1 MRFPSPMSHRK
12 EQVES
17 TLQRAIS
24 EVLMRSMSDPRIA
37 GMVSIQRV
45 HVSDD
50 FKVADVFVSVL
61 PAKFEKKTLGG
72 LRAAAGHIHAKV
84 FKAVAMRGV
93 PRFVFQIDEAHKKE
107 SAVFDAIAQAMDR
120 EGLDPSQI
128 VHNLNPPVEA
138 DDELD
143 EDEEELEEETDELHD
158 EADDSDDDSAEATQD
173 DDDADIDDD
182 DASDDDK

>member
-1 MRFPSPMSHRK
+1 MSHRK

-24 EVLMRSMSDPRIA
+24 EVLMRHMSDPRIA

-50 FKVADVFVSVL
+50 YKVADIYVSVL
-61 PAKFEKKTLGG
+61 PEKFEKKTLGG

-84 FKAVAMRGV
+84 FKAVAMRAV

-107 SAVFDAIAQAMDR
+107 AAVFDAIAQAMDR

-128 VHNLNPPVEA
+128 VHNLNPPVEDEA
-138 DDELD
+138 ELD
-143 EDEEELEEETDELHD
+143 EDEIDEDELD
-158 EADDSDDDSAEATQD
+158 QDIDDAQAEEDDNDN
-173 DDDADIDDD
+173 DDADIDSD
-182 DASDDDK
+182 DASDDDDK

>member
-1 MRFPSPMSHRK
+1 MSHRK

-24 EVLMRSMSDPRIA
+24 EVLIRHMSDPRIA

-50 FKVADVFVSVL
+50 FKVADVYVSVL
-61 PAKFEKKTLGG
+61 PEKFEKKTLGG

-84 FKAVAMRGV
+84 FKAVAMRAV

-128 VHNLNPPVEA
+128 VHNLNPPVE
-138 DDELD
+138 DEDELD
-143 EDEEELEEETDELHD
+143 EHEIDEDELDH
-158 EADDSDDDSAEATQD
+158 
-173 DDDADIDDD
+173 DIDDAEEDDDNDNDEAAIDGD
-182 DASDDDK
+182 DASDDDEK

>member
-1 MRFPSPMSHRK
+1 MSHRK

-24 EVLMRSMSDPRIA
+24 EVLMRHMSDPRIA

-50 FKVADVFVSVL
+50 YKVADIYVSVL
-61 PAKFEKKTLGG
+61 PEKFEKKTLGG

-84 FKAVAMRGV
+84 FKAVAMRAV

-138 DDELD
+138 EDALD
-143 EDEEELEEETDELHD
+143 EVEEELEEETDELHEELD
-158 EADDSDDDSAEATQD
+158 ESDESDELTQD
-173 DDDADIDDD
+173 DDDAAIDGD
-182 DASDDDK
+182 DASDDDEK

>member
-1 MRFPSPMSHRK
+1 MSHRK

-24 EVLMRSMSDPRIA
+24 EVLIRHMSDPRIA

-50 FKVADVFVSVL
+50 FKVADVYVSVL
-61 PAKFEKKTLGG
+61 PEKFEKKTLGG

-84 FKAVAMRGV
+84 FKAVAMRAV

-128 VHNLNPPVEA
+128 VHNLNPPVE
-138 DDELD
+138 DEDELD
-143 EDEEELEEETDELHD
+143 EDEIDEDELD
-158 EADDSDDDSAEATQD
+158 QDIDDAEEDDDND
-173 DDDADIDDD
+173 NDDAAIDDD

>member
-1 MRFPSPMSHRK
+1 MSHRK

-24 EVLMRSMSDPRIA
+24 EVLIRHMSDPRIA

-50 FKVADVFVSVL
+50 FKVADVYVSVL
-61 PAKFEKKTLGG
+61 PEKFEKKTLGG

-84 FKAVAMRGV
+84 FKAVAMRAV

-128 VHNLNPPVEA
+128 VHNLNPPVE
-138 DDELD
+138 DEDELD
-143 EDEEELEEETDELHD
+143 EDEIDEDELD
-158 EADDSDDDSAEATQD
+158 QDIDDAKEDDDND
-173 DDDADIDDD
+173 NDDAAIDDD